1 MKKRQLMTIIFSFF
15 ILNFSL
21 GEVQGEPIQQTFTM
35 SPGWNAVF
43 LEVEP
48 QDTDPAAVFANILDA
63 ATQIQNKSADLIS
76 VWMWNPNTGTV
87 EFIVDPDQLMPD
99 QLQYLAYLPNDP
111 LLTNLHAI
119 NGNTAYLV
127 QMGGT
132 EDVILTVTG
141 EPKVPMPDWKSNSFN
156 FTGFHLT
163 AGQEPLFVDF
173 FSTSPAHAGQEIYV
187 LDNATGNWVQIVNPA
202 DQMKQGEAFWIYCK
216 GSSEFSGPLSVQL
229 EQTDGLHYGKKLTEQ
244 DIYLFNNSATT
255 KTISLTASALQSTL
269 YYWVFKPI
277 DDLAGWVPIPTPLD
291 LTIQAGESQRLQLG
305 VKRVELAADQTYLA
319 NLSVTD
325 NAGMT
330 QLIPVSVTGIN
341 YAGLWVG
348 NATINKVSEPAN
360 SADPNTTWPTGSEFS
375 FRLILHTDPAGDV
388 YLLSQ
393 VIQMWQEGTWKPDP
407 NDLGKLIVDQPGSFV
422 LFTDD
427 NLIPSYSGAAMRDGQ
442 PVGRRISSPAF
453 PNLTLGQ
460 GTIAGTAAPQGGPFS
475 PSPGNTLTITII
487 LAPDD
492 PTNPFRHMFHPDHR
506 EPAQSYQI
514 TRFITLTFADED
526 DDGRPITGIPGLD
539 WGSSQIGGIFE
550 EVVEELHKE
559 PITAKGIFVLHKVND
574 VETLTTN

>member
-1 MKKRQLMTIIFSFF
+1 MKKRQLMTIIFSLF
-15 ILNFSL
+15 ILNSSL
-21 GEVQGEPIQQTFTM
+21 NDVHAEPIQQTFSM

-48 QDTDPAAVFANILDA
+48 QDTDPAVVFANIRDA
-63 ATQIQNKSADLIS
+63 ATQIQDKSGDLLS

-87 EFIVDPDQLMPD
+87 EYIVDPDQLVPG
-99 QLQYLAYLPNDP
+99 QPRYLAYLPTNP
-111 LLTNLHAI
+111 ILTNLNAI
-119 NGNTAYLV
+119 NGNTAYLA

-132 EDVILTVTG
+132 ADVILTVTG
-141 EPKVPMPDWKSNSFN
+141 EPKVPIPKWKSNAFN

-163 AGQEPLFVDF
+163 AGQEPSFESF

-187 LDNATGNWVQIVNPA
+187 LDNATGNWVLVA
-202 DQMKQGEAFWIYCK
+202 AEQMKQGEAFWVYCK
-216 GSSEFSGPLSVQL
+216 GSSEFAGPLGIQL
-229 EQTDGLHYGKKLTEQ
+229 EQIDGLHYGKKLNEQ
-244 DIYLFNNSATT
+244 DIYLFNNSAFP
-255 KTISLTASALQSTL
+255 KTISITASALSNTL
-269 YYWVFKPI
+269 YYWVFKPA

-291 LTIQAGESQRLQLG
+291 VTIPAGESQRLQLG
-305 VKRVELAADQTYLA
+305 AKRAGLAADQTYLA
-319 NLSVTD
+319 NLAVSD

-348 NATINKVSEPAN
+348 NATVSKVSEPAN
-360 SADPNTTWPTGSEFS
+360 SADPATPWPTGSEFS
-375 FRLILHTDPAGDV
+375 FRLIFHADTAGNV

-427 NLIPSYSGAAMRDGQ
+427 NLIAGYSGAAMRDGQ

-460 GTIAGTAAPQGGPFS
+460 GSLAGTAATGGGFT
-475 PSPGNTLTITII
+475 PSPGNNLTINIT
-487 LAPDD
+487 LAQDD

-506 EPAQSYQI
+506 EPEQSNQI
-514 TRFITLTFADED
+514 LRNITLTFADD
-526 DDGRPITGIPGLD
+526 DEDGRPITGVPGLD
-539 WGSSQIGGIFE
+539 WGSSQVGGIFE
-550 EVVEELHKE
+550 EVVEGLHKE
-559 PITAKGIFVLHKVND
+559 LISAKGIFALHKVND